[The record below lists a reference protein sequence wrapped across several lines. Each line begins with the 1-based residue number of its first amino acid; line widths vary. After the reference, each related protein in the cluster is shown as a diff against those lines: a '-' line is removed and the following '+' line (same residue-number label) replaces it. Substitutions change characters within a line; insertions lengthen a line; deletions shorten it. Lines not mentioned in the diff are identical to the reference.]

1 MPFAAVIN
9 DALDKFVERM
19 AYAGAAVVNARQL
32 RMFPEI
38 KYDVDDVFDVDKI
51 ANLAAVLI

>member
-51 ANLAAVLI
+51 ANLAS